1 MKKSDPLN
9 RIKYLLTAW
18 GKWKYAKYAKGI
30 GYAKASPIANF
41 GMPRTGTVHDSEIP
55 NGTATEVA
63 WLDLVIET
71 LENKEKQVLNC
82 TYAMQMTRAATAELL
97 GYHRKT
103 IENWLNDVTIKLD
116 KMLHE
121 QVQAA

>member
-1 MKKSDPLN
+1 MKKHDPLN

-18 GKWKYAKYAKGI
+18 GRWKYAKYAKGI
-30 GYAKASPIANF
+30 GYSSTSPIANF
-41 GMPRTGTVHDSEIP
+41 GMPRTGGVYDTEIP

-63 WLDLVIET
+63 WLDVVIET
-71 LENKEKQVLNC
+71 LESKEKQVLNC

-97 GYHRKT
+97 GYHINT
-103 IENWLNDVTIKLD
+103 IDNWLKDVTTKLD

>member
-1 MKKSDPLN
+1 MKKHDPLN
-9 RIKYLLTAW
+9 RIKFLLTSW

-30 GYAKASPIANF
+30 GYSSTSPIANF
-41 GMPRTGTVHDSEIP
+41 GMPRTGGVYDTEIP

-71 LENKEKQVLNC
+71 LDSKEKQVLNC
-82 TYAMQMTRAATAELL
+82 VYAMQMTRAATAESL
-97 GYHRKT
+97 GYHVDT
-103 IENWLNDVTIKLD
+103 IYELLKAVTIKLD

-121 QVQAA
+121 QAQTA